1 MNLLVKFLSS
11 IDRAFA
17 AIVSSLLAIILL
29 VMVLLGASQ
38 VLLRDLFSGGIT
50 WSDVAARNMVLW
62 VAFLGAILATR
73 KRQHIAID
81 VISRF
86 IPSAPRN
93 IVRIFLDVFSCIVA
107 FYLAKAAY
115 MFVLSEKMMGD
126 VAFANVPTWVVQTII
141 PFGFIVIS
149 LQYAIG
155 VLLDVWRLAHPEQE
169 SAEGGAR

>member
-1 MNLLVKFLSS
+1 
-11 IDRAFA
+11 
-17 AIVSSLLAIILL
+17 
-29 VMVLLGASQ
+29 
-38 VLLRDLFSGGIT
+38 
-50 WSDVAARNMVLW
+50 
-62 VAFLGAILATR
+62 
-73 KRQHIAID
+73 
-81 VISRF
+81 
-86 IPSAPRN
+86 
-93 IVRIFLDVFSCIVA
+93 
-107 FYLAKAAY
+107 